1 MRDIPKRLREARG
14 ETPRKEVCEALG
26 IAPSTLTMYETGQR
40 VPRDEI
46 KIALANFYNTSVEAL
61 FY

>member
-1 MRDIPKRLREARG
+1 MRDIAKRLRDARG
-14 ETPRKEVCEALG
+14 DIPRKEVCEALG
-26 IAPSTLTMYETGQR
+26 LATSTLTMYETGQR

-46 KIALANFYNTSVEAL
+46 KIALANFYHTSVEAL

>member
-1 MRDIPKRLREARG
+1 MGDIAKRLREARG
-14 ETPRKEVCEALG
+14 DTPRKEVCKALG
-26 IAPSTLTMYETGQR
+26 LAASTLTMYETGRR

-46 KIALANFYNTSVEAL
+46 KKALANFYHTSVEAL